1 MIYIST
7 FAFYSWRI
15 MSGHSKWANIKF
27 RKSAQDAR
35 KGLLWSKLARAVLVA
50 ARRGGKDAE
59 ANFDLK
65 SAVAKARDLG
75 LPKENIQRAI
85 ARGAGDVEGLV
96 MEEMTYEGYGPGGAG
111 VIVEAVSENRNRT
124 ASDVRH
130 LFSKYEGSLAS
141 IGSVSWKFKRM
152 GLIVIPN
159 QAAGKVLSE
168 DIALEEAA
176 GLGAE
181 DVKTI
186 QDGYEIL
193 TSVEQFGRIRNG
205 LDQKGYTLR
214 MAELT
219 LIPSVQIPLQG
230 DEARRVFDLVVDLQ
244 DLEDVQ
250 NVTTDADLPDELFA
264 RAA

>member
-1 MIYIST
+1 
-7 FAFYSWRI
+7 

-50 ARRGGKDAE
+50 ARRGGKDPE

-65 SAVAKARDLG
+65 TAVARARDLG

-85 ARGAGDVEGLV
+85 ARGTGEVEGLTL
-96 MEEMTYEGYGPGGAG
+96 EEITYEGYGPGGVG

-130 LFSKYEGSLAS
+130 LFSKYGGSLAS
-141 IGSVSWKFKRM
+141 IGAVSWKFKRM
-152 GLIVIPN
+152 GLIVIPG
-159 QAAGKVLSE
+159 QVSGKVLTE
-168 DIALEEAA
+168 DAVLEEAA
-176 GLGAE
+176 QLGAE
-181 DVKTI
+181 DVKAI
-186 QDGYEIL
+186 QDGFEIL
-193 TSVEQFGRIRNG
+193 TAVEQFGRIRSA
-205 LDQKGYTLR
+205 LDQMGYSLR
-214 MAELT
+214 LAELT
-219 LIPSVQIPLQG
+219 LIPSVQIPLKG
-230 DEARRVFDLVVDLQ
+230 DDAKQMFDLVVELQ
-244 DLEDVQ
+244 DLEDIQ